1 MVEAVLTE
9 GNTLHRHGVEDTPA
23 DAALAR
29 DDATDALW
37 SWREEQLPEFEPESS
52 VDGVKVPVDT
62 DLVERAR
69 SLNELRLAGVISES
83 ELAAE
88 REAIRREIGLPPSGE
103 S

>member
-1 MVEAVLTE
+1 VLTD
-9 GNTLHRHGVEDTPA
+9 GNPRHRHGVEDTPA
-23 DAALAR
+23 DAPLSR

-37 SWREEQLPEFEPESS
+37 SWREQQLPEFEPESS
-52 VDGVKVPVDT
+52 VDGVKVPVSA
-62 DLVERAR
+62 DLVDRAR

-88 REAIRREIGLPPSGE
+88 REAIRRVIGLPPSGE